1 MEMEFLKDLQ
11 EARMTRNSSNAKVLT
26 YTDCKERLYLTLLV
40 VDLLRKY
47 PDSKVAARAYA
58 TKTTQTD
65 NYKHFRMNGTD
76 LANLIYFVD
85 GDDDAQ
91 DKLKDPGAAKR
102 MRKQTTLPTM
112 AVNRF
117 LTRIAA
123 GSDVNGSALFIKL
136 EGALSINNADY
147 KFIRRILS
155 NYNNS
160 RTIDKKTAVSKL
172 ILAARA
178 KLRNHDLID
187 DLQKVS
193 VEKDLE
199 IGVADN
205 EPTVST
211 PDVPTEGLSMVN
223 YRYLVGTE
231 NIWLAKKFV
240 EMSTQSKSVPANIIR
255 GYLPVIKMVTEIV
268 QAGPAYIQMLRTV
281 HQRAKKNLK

>member
-1 MEMEFLKDLQ
+1 
-11 EARMTRNSSNAKVLT
+11 
-26 YTDCKERLYLTLLV
+26 
-40 VDLLRKY
+40 
-47 PDSKVAARAYA
+47 
-58 TKTTQTD
+58 
-65 NYKHFRMNGTD
+65 
-76 LANLIYFVD
+76 
-85 GDDDAQ
+85 
-91 DKLKDPGAAKR
+91 